1 MLLREI
7 TKSMKAEETETK
19 NYLQSISLQVR
30 RYLRDVINE
39 HKAAIKLKN
48 NKTQSGEWKIQL
60 SMHVNFISS
69 KDTGETRP
77 IYEVVMQKL

>member
-48 NKTQSGEWKIQL
+48 NKTQSGE
-60 SMHVNFISS
+60 
-69 KDTGETRP
+69 
-77 IYEVVMQKL
+77 